1 MKKEGAFNRAEMDM
15 FIRRTIFFLMLF
27 CVSLCVGYV
36 LMQWI
41 YKVTGKPPELI
52 AHLLTAIVGLA
63 LMPLVG
69 YVWAW
74 IRGEER
80 KDRRFIFNK
89 QRTELLEA
97 MSRIAKGDFNV
108 SVKMEVE
115 QGPYQEVV
123 DSVNTMARELGSV
136 EKMRQDFISNV
147 SHEIQSP
154 LASIS
159 GYASLLKNKSVNPE
173 QIVLYADIIETE
185 SKRLSKLSGNL
196 LCLSALESD
205 YTSME
210 KKAYRLDRQLENIL
224 LMLEPQWAEK
234 QIQLDVSMPVTTII
248 GNEDLLS
255 QVWINLLHN
264 AIKFTPEEGTIGVT
278 LDCHQDEVVCT
289 ITDNGVGISPEDQ
302 LHIFERFFKADK
314 ARTRSLGG
322 NGLGLSLVQ
331 KIVKMHGGQVTA
343 QSELGQGSEF
353 VVSLPL
359 ITEKS

>member
-1 MKKEGAFNRAEMDM
+1 
-15 FIRRTIFFLMLF
+15 
-27 CVSLCVGYV
+27 
-36 LMQWI
+36 MQWI
-41 YKVTGKPPELI
+41 YMVTGKPPDLI
-52 AHLLTAIVGLA
+52 AHILTAIVGLT
-63 LMPLVG
+63 LMPLGG

-74 IRGEER
+74 IRGGEG
-80 KDRRFIFNK
+80 KDRRYIFNK

-97 MSRIAKGDFNV
+97 ISRIAKGDFNV
-108 SVKMEVE
+108 SVKLDIE

-123 DSVNTMARELGSV
+123 DSLNTMARELGSV
-136 EKMRQDFISNV
+136 EQMRQDFISNV

-159 GYASLLKNKSVNPE
+159 GYASLLKNKTVNPE
-173 QIVLYADIIETE
+173 QVVLYADIIETE

-196 LCLSALESD
+196 LRLSALESD

-234 QIQLDVSMPVTTII
+234 QIQLDVSLPATII
-248 GNEDLLS
+248 TANEDLLS

-264 AIKFTPEEGTIGVT
+264 AIKFTPEEGIIGVK
-278 LDCHQDEVVCT
+278 LACDQDEAVCT

-302 LHIFERFFKADK
+302 LRMFERFFKADK
-314 ARTRSLGG
+314 ARSRSQGG

-331 KIVKMHGGQVTA
+331 KIVNMHSGQVTA
-343 QSELGQGSEF
+343 QSELGHGSEF

>member
-1 MKKEGAFNRAEMDM
+1 
-15 FIRRTIFFLMLF
+15 
-27 CVSLCVGYV
+27 
-36 LMQWI
+36 
-41 YKVTGKPPELI
+41 
-52 AHLLTAIVGLA
+52 
-63 LMPLVG
+63 
-69 YVWAW
+69 
-74 IRGEER
+74 
-80 KDRRFIFNK
+80 
-89 QRTELLEA
+89 LLEA
-97 MSRIAKGDFNV
+97 ISRIAKGDFNV
-108 SVKMEVE
+108 SVKLDIE

-123 DSVNTMARELGSV
+123 DSLNTMAKELGSV
-136 EKMRQDFISNV
+136 EQMRQDFISNV

-159 GYASLLKNKSVNPE
+159 GYASLLKNKTVNPE
-173 QIVLYADIIETE
+173 QVVLYADIIETE

-196 LCLSALESD
+196 LRLSALESD

-234 QIQLDVSMPVTTII
+234 QIQLDVSLPATII
-248 GNEDLLS
+248 TANEDLLS

-264 AIKFTPEEGTIGVT
+264 AIKFTPEEGIIGVK
-278 LDCHQDEVVCT
+278 LACDQDEAVCT

-302 LHIFERFFKADK
+302 LRMFERFFKADK
-314 ARTRSLGG
+314 ARSRSQGG

-331 KIVKMHGGQVTA
+331 KIVNMHSGQVTA
-343 QSELGQGSEF
+343 QSELGHGSEF

>member
-1 MKKEGAFNRAEMDM
+1 
-15 FIRRTIFFLMLF
+15 
-27 CVSLCVGYV
+27 
-36 LMQWI
+36 MQWI
-41 YKVTGKPPELI
+41 YMATGNPPDLI
-52 AHLLTAIVGLA
+52 AHLLTAMIGLA
-63 LMPLVG
+63 LMPLGG

-74 IRGEER
+74 LRGGER
-80 KDRRFIFNK
+80 NDRRFIFNK
-89 QRTELLEA
+89 QRTQLLEA

-108 SVKMEVE
+108 SVKLDVE
-115 QGPYQEVV
+115 QGPFQEVV
-123 DSVNTMARELGSV
+123 DSINTMARELGSV
-136 EKMRQDFISNV
+136 EQMRQDFISNV

-159 GYASLLKNKSVNPE
+159 GYASLLKNKTVNPE
-173 QIVLYADIIETE
+173 QMVLYADIIETE

-196 LCLSALESD
+196 LRLSALESD

-234 QIQLDVSMPVTTII
+234 QIQLDVSLPATTIT

-278 LDCHQDEVVCT
+278 LACHQDKDEAVCT

-302 LHIFERFFKADK
+302 VRIFERFFKANK
-314 ARTRSLGG
+314 ARTRSQGG

-331 KIVKMHGGQVTA
+331 KIVNMHGGQVTA
-343 QSELGQGSEF
+343 KSELGQGSEF
-353 VVSLPL
+353 VVILPL
-359 ITEKS
+359 ITENS